1 MNNAV
6 ATPAQNINI
15 HFNETQWL
23 QALFLLADT
32 QSWLQQ
38 MQEGLIWQLPVKHR
52 KKLLRKGSYLSSKAL
67 AHILERHYYK
77 VLRHPPT
84 GGQAPLTGKFTIP
97 IPQIVACIRDACQQP
112 PQPLPVPKGAGVPS
126 SPHLQRV
133 LDTGTPLGHDTSG
146 NTVTTITVITS
157 TGGEIITAF
166 PGVIPPQQAL

>member
-6 ATPAQNINI
+6 ATPVQNINI

-38 MQEGLIWQLPVKHR
+38 LQEGLIWQLPVKHR

-77 VLRHPPT
+77 VPRH
-84 GGQAPLTGKFTIP
+84 PLTGKFTIP

-112 PQPLPVPKGAGVPS
+112 PETVPH

-166 PGVIPPQQAL
+166 PGVLPPQQDL

>member
-6 ATPAQNINI
+6 ATPAQSTNI

-38 MQEGLIWQLPVKHR
+38 LQEGLIWQLPIKHR

-77 VLRHPPT
+77 VPRH
-84 GGQAPLTGKFTIP
+84 PLTGKFTIP

-112 PQPLPVPKGAGVPS
+112 PETVPH

-166 PGVIPPQQAL
+166 PGILPPQQQDL

>member
-6 ATPAQNINI
+6 ATPAQSTNI

-38 MQEGLIWQLPVKHR
+38 LQEGLIWQLPVKHR

-77 VLRHPPT
+77 VPRH
-84 GGQAPLTGKFTIP
+84 PLTGKFTIP
-97 IPQIVACIRDACQQP
+97 IPQIVDCIRDACQQP
-112 PQPLPVPKGAGVPS
+112 PQPLPVPERAGVPC

-133 LDTGTPLGHDTSG
+133 LDTGMPLGHNPSG

-166 PGVIPPQQAL
+166 PGVLPPQQQDLT

>member
-1 MNNAV
+1 MINAV
-6 ATPAQNINI
+6 ATPAQNTNN

-38 MQEGLIWQLPVKHR
+38 LQEGLIWQLPVKHR

-77 VLRHPPT
+77 VPRH
-84 GGQAPLTGKFTIP
+84 PLTGKFTIP

-112 PQPLPVPKGAGVPS
+112 PGPVPC

-133 LDTGTPLGHDTSG
+133 LDTGTPLGHDPSG

-166 PGVIPPQQAL
+166 PGVLPPQQQDL

>member
-38 MQEGLIWQLPVKHR
+38 LQEGLIWQLPVKHR
-52 KKLLRKGSYLSSKAL
+52 KKLLRKGSYLGSKAL

-77 VLRHPPT
+77 VPRH
-84 GGQAPLTGKFTIP
+84 PLTGKFTIP

-112 PQPLPVPKGAGVPS
+112 PETVPH

-133 LDTGTPLGHDTSG
+133 LDTGTPLGHDPSG
-146 NTVTTITVITS
+146 NTVTTITVVTS

-166 PGVIPPQQAL
+166 PGVLPPQQQDLT